1 MNTPKVSIIIPVFNS
16 ENLLTDCLMSVK
28 NQSLTDI
35 EIICIDDGST
45 DNSLNILK
53 DFSNEDNRFKIFH
66 QENSGAGF
74 SRNVALEKVTGEF
87 VLFLDSDDWI
97 ETDTCEKLYNQAIN
111 LSSDLILFD
120 AVRHLPD
127 NQSMD
132 LIHFLG
138 EDSNKDFFSLSF
150 DYKFVKDKVL
160 NAYFGV
166 IWSKFYKRSFILE
179 NDIKFP
185 NHKLYNDV
193 EFHIKSMLLAK
204 KISYF
209 PKIFYHYNRI
219 GQDSLQTLYVSSE
232 EAIVFYDVMC
242 GVKEFLLENDFFDE
256 FKSELIEFT
265 FKEFE
270 CKLNDINDEF
280 KPQYFEKIKVFLKSL
295 NISAHDLNKISFYYL
310 VFFIHSIISENYIE
324 FKLMQD
330 NYNGDMSLDNL
341 DNIPYSKEYLL
352 KDYLFILEN
361 NFAQLVNYS
370 EELEYYL
377 NLYKQ
382 KNLANKKLI
391 NNIYSSDELMRLN
404 DTVKYLKQQNDYLV
418 CENLELK
425 NQLNENIFSKGVK
438 KVFRKKS

>member
-1 MNTPKVSIIIPVFNS
+1 MNNPKVSIIIPVYNS
-16 ENLLTDCLMSVK
+16 ESLLTDCLMSVK
-28 NQSLTDI
+28 NQTLSDI

-45 DNSLNILK
+45 DNSFKILK
-53 DFSNEDNRFKIFH
+53 DFSNGDKRFKIFH

-74 SRNVALEKVTGEF
+74 SRNVALEKVTGDF

-97 ETDTCEKLYNQAIN
+97 EKDTCEKLYNQAIN
-111 LSSDLILFD
+111 LHSDLVLFD

-138 EDSNKDFFSLSF
+138 VDSNKDFSSLSF
-150 DYKFVKDKVL
+150 DYKLVKNKVL

-166 IWSKFYKRSFILE
+166 IWSKFYKSSFIFE
-179 NDIKFP
+179 NNIKFP
-185 NHKLYNDV
+185 YHKLYNDV
-193 EFHIKSMLLAK
+193 EFHVKSMLLAK
-204 KISYF
+204 RISYF

-219 GQDSLQTLYVSSE
+219 GQDSLQTLYVSSS

-242 GVKEFLLENDFFDE
+242 GIKEFLLENNFFDE
-256 FKSELIEFT
+256 FKLEFIEFT

-270 CKLNDINDEF
+270 RKLNEIDDEF
-280 KPQYFEKIKVFLKSL
+280 KLQYFEKIKLFLKSL

-310 VFFIHSIISENYIE
+310 VFYIHSMISENYAE

-330 NYNGDMSLDNL
+330 NYNGDVSLDDL
-341 DNIPYSKEYLL
+341 DDISYSEKYLI

-361 NFAQLVNYS
+361 NFSQLVNYS

-377 NLYKQ
+377 NFYKQ
-382 KNLANKKLI
+382 KSLSNKKLI
-391 NNIYSSDELMRLN
+391 NHYSSDEVMHLN
-404 DTVKYLKQQNDYLV
+404 DMIKYLNQQNDYLMD
-418 CENLELK
+418 ENLELK
-425 NQLNENIFSKGVK
+425 NQLNESIISKIIK
-438 KVFRKKS
+438 KISGLR

>member
-1 MNTPKVSIIIPVFNS
+1 MNNPKVSIIIPVYNS
-16 ENLLTDCLMSVK
+16 ESLLTDCLMSVK
-28 NQSLTDI
+28 NQTLSDI

-45 DNSLNILK
+45 DNSFKILK
-53 DFSNEDNRFKIFH
+53 DFSNGDKRFKIFH

-74 SRNVALEKVTGEF
+74 SRNVALEKVTGDF

-97 ETDTCEKLYNQAIN
+97 EKDTCEKLYNQAIN
-111 LSSDLILFD
+111 LHSDLVLFD

-138 EDSNKDFFSLSF
+138 EDSNKDFSSLSF
-150 DYKFVKDKVL
+150 DYKLVKNKVL

-166 IWSKFYKRSFILE
+166 IWSKFYKSSFIFE
-179 NDIKFP
+179 NNIKFP
-185 NHKLYNDV
+185 YHKLYNDV
-193 EFHIKSMLLAK
+193 EFHVKSMLLAK
-204 KISYF
+204 RISYF

-219 GQDSLQTLYVSSE
+219 GQDSLQTLYVSSS

-242 GVKEFLLENDFFDE
+242 GIKDFLLENNFFDE
-256 FKSELIEFT
+256 FKLEFIEFT

-270 CKLNDINDEF
+270 RKLNEIDDEF
-280 KPQYFEKIKVFLKSL
+280 KLQYFEKIKLFLKSL

-310 VFFIHSIISENYIE
+310 VFYIHSMISENYAE

-330 NYNGDMSLDNL
+330 NYNGDVSLDDL
-341 DNIPYSKEYLL
+341 DDISYSEKYLI

-361 NFAQLVNYS
+361 NFSQLVNYS

-377 NLYKQ
+377 NFYKQ
-382 KNLANKKLI
+382 KSLSNKKLI
-391 NNIYSSDELMRLN
+391 NHYSSDEVMHLN
-404 DTVKYLKQQNDYLV
+404 DMIKYLNQQNDYLMD
-418 CENLELK
+418 ENLELK
-425 NQLNENIFSKGVK
+425 NQLNESIISKIIK
-438 KVFRKKS
+438 KISGLR